1 MNLHKN
7 KTLINWNA
15 WRELYLTDFLF
26 SDVMCNKQWLNRTVF
41 NLLLNVRILW
51 TFTFIIHLFKHQST
65 NHTHCW
71 QADLAGSRTS
81 CPKPPT
87 GHENA
92 HWNSHQEHLG
102 FSILP
107 KDASMCSRSQRS
119 NHRPSDRWRSQSR
132 LKRVPPPRRR
142 QRSELL
148 WRRRGFCQ
156 IRKLFRTHHSSS
168 LNSTL
173 ESSGHVHTASY
184 STGSVSKAECR
195 ASFCWHGEVG
205 YIV

>member
-26 SDVMCNKQWLNRTVF
+26 SDVMCNKQWWTGLF
-41 NLLLNVRILW
+41 LICCWMLEYFGLLRSSYIFSNISQP
-51 TFTFIIHLFKHQST
+51 T
-65 NHTHCW
+65 THCR

-119 NHRPSDRWRSQSR
+119 NHRPSNQWTSQSR
-132 LKRVPPPRRR
+132 LKRFPPPRRR